1 MLGFFPKGEA
11 KHEESPLTKTCP
23 LVQVEGLQMYCS
35 YCGSNNSEGSKFCL
49 NCGKPLKEV
58 ANAPAQYAAAAVNA
72 PATAPAPAVNSCSKG
87 CFASAWEDVRNSD
100 GWMGKMFLL
109 GLIMLV
115 PILNFFVPGYALGW
129 AKEIACGKRAA
140 MPKKIFADGAFAL
153 GFFSVIFGLVF
164 GLLIWIVSI
173 PLNLI
178 PLLGTAASIV
188 LSIFGSMFVS
198 VCVLRIAISGR
209 LGAGFDFSSI
219 WQAYGRNLGALF
231 CASILPGLVIE
242 LVAGAIATCLVV
254 LAAMVSGVGVTAFM
268 YGYRGSLYASSAG
281 VGAVVVAVILVAVA
295 LYIMFVASSLVSVV
309 SYRAVGHWVSR
320 TAPNWASEL
329 GAQPYVAPAQPVQH
343 ASCYVVPAVAP
354 TPAPAASSP
363 APAQAAP
370 VATPAPQPA
379 PCAPHSADDSGTTD
393 LSSLGNEGDSSTT
406 VLADDPAK
414 TLVLIRSDGAEVRV
428 SAFPATLGKGTA
440 ADIQI
445 SGNNSI
451 SRVHAR
457 VIAAN
462 GSFAIEDLGST
473 NKTHINDNPLEVGE
487 VVALHCGDELKLG
500 SENLIVRF

>member
-1 MLGFFPKGEA
+1 
-11 KHEESPLTKTCP
+11 
-23 LVQVEGLQMYCS
+23 MYCS
-35 YCGSNNSEGSKFCL
+35 YCGSKNSEGRKFCS
-49 NCGKPLKEV
+49 NCAMPLKGA
-58 ANAPAQYAAAAVNA
+58 ANVPERHAAAAASA
-72 PATAPAPAVNSCSKG
+72 PAADAAPAVDSHPKG

-100 GWMGKMFLL
+100 GWTGKMFLL

-129 AKEIACGKRAA
+129 AKEIACGKRTA

-153 GFFSVIFGLVF
+153 GFFSVIFGLAF

-173 PLNLI
+173 PLNLV
-178 PLLGTAASIV
+178 PLLGAAASIV
-188 LSIFGSMFVS
+188 LSIFGSMLVS

-209 LGAGFDFSSI
+209 LGSGFDFSSI
-219 WQAYGRNLGALF
+219 WAAYKRNLGALF

-242 LVAGAIATCLVV
+242 LVAGVIATCLVV
-254 LAAMVSGVGVTAFM
+254 MAAMVLGVGATASM

-281 VGAVVVAVILVAVA
+281 AGAVVVAVVLVAVA
-295 LYIMFVASSLVSVV
+295 LYILFVASSLVSVV
-309 SYRAVGHWVSR
+309 TYRAVGHWVNR
-320 TAPNWASEL
+320 TVPNWASEL
-329 GAQPYVAPAQPVQH
+329 GAQPYAAPAQPVQQ

-354 TPAPAASSP
+354 TPAPAASAP

-370 VATPAPQPA
+370 VAASVSQPA
-379 PCAPHSADDSGTTD
+379 PCAPRSADDSGTTY
-393 LSSLGNEGDSSTT
+393 LSSLSNGGDSSAA
-406 VLADDPAK
+406 VLADVPAK

-445 SGNNSI
+445 SGNDSI

-462 GSFAIEDLGST
+462 GSVAIEDLDST
-473 NKTHINDNPLEVGE
+473 NKTFINGNPLEVGE
-487 VVALHCGDELKLG
+487 VVALRSGDELKLG